1 MKKVL
6 VLISLVFLFCL
17 GACWSLYQIRSGQIR
32 PISIFTASSP
42 HQFYFPITLFESAE
56 ITIAE
61 ITPVALE
68 EQALVQPGAT
78 LFIPPSPENAGP
90 ESLNGIP
97 LDDFLVIPES
107 TRLHIL
113 EIYQDGQRLGL
124 NARVFSKVGDSL
136 SEIPLFL
143 APFDEG
149 RYLLAEYDNLQD
161 TINFFAGSFG
171 RDSRAVSN
179 SMHAWTVFDAFWV
192 FKPDCESGE
201 APIECEFRL
210 NNPSL
215 VLVRLGSNDV
225 GLSGR
230 YRENLQKIID
240 FSTEHGAIP
249 VLVTKAD
256 RIEGSDANNEIV
268 RDLGS
273 DNQVPLWDYDRIAQ
287 TLPGNGLGEDS
298 IHPTLYYTHD
308 YSQAE
313 ALQSGQSV
321 ENLTALMMLD
331 KIRRIISQLGY

>member
-1 MKKVL
+1 MSV
-6 VLISLVFLFCL
+6 
-17 GACWSLYQIRSGQIR
+17 G
-32 PISIFTASSP
+32 
-42 HQFYFPITLFESAE
+42 
-56 ITIAE
+56 
-61 ITPVALE
+61 ITPVPNE
-68 EQALVQPGAT
+68 EQALGQPGTAP
-78 LFIPPSPENAGP
+78 FIPSPPENVGP
-90 ESLNGIP
+90 ESLNGTL

-124 NARVFSKVGDSL
+124 KARAFSKVGDSL

-149 RYLLAEYDNLQD
+149 RYLLAEFGYLQD
-161 TINFFAGSFG
+161 TIYFFAGSFG

-192 FKPDCESGE
+192 FKSDCVSREV
-201 APIECEFRL
+201 PIECEFRL

-215 VLVRLGSNDV
+215 VLIRLGSNDV

-249 VLVTKAD
+249 ILVTKAD
-256 RIEGSDANNEIV
+256 RIEGSDTNNEII
-268 RDLGS
+268 RDLAS
-273 DNQVPLWDYDRIAQ
+273 SNQVPLWDYDRIAQ

-298 IHPTLYYTHD
+298 VHPTLYYTHD

-313 ALQSGQSV
+313 AFQRGQSV

-331 KIRRIISQLGY
+331 KLRRIVSQLGD